1 MVGIGGREDVWRR
14 ESEEGDLEWMSPRVM
29 GEGKS
34 ELGDW
39 ERVVGW
45 GSRKRGLAN
54 CRGFSTSNSFVNG
67 GRLWVNIVGLSTG
80 LRLVRTS

>member
-45 GSRKRGLAN
+45 GVGRGA
-54 CRGFSTSNSFVNG
+54 
-67 GRLWVNIVGLSTG
+67 
-80 LRLVRTS
+80 